1 MRRIM
6 NQFDN
11 QREFRNALGR
21 FATGVTVVTTLG
33 PSGKA
38 EGITANSF
46 SALSLEPQLILWC
59 IGKSTPTYKSFIT
72 CTHFSVNVLKADQLD
87 LSNHFAGPS
96 DDKFEGLEWNKG
108 GRGVPLLKDCLAF
121 FECENY
127 QNHDGGDHT
136 ILVGKVYN
144 FAYGEGAPL
153 LFNAGKYEG
162 ANI

>member
-1 MRRIM
+1 M

-21 FATGVTVVTTLG
+21 FATGVTVVTTIG

-46 SALSLEPQLILWC
+46 SALSLKPPLILWC

-87 LSNHFAGPS
+87 ISRRFATASHDKFAGL
-96 DDKFEGLEWNKG
+96 DWREGAG
-108 GRGVPLLKDCLAF
+108 GVPLLNDSLAA
-121 FECENY
+121 FECEFY
-127 QNHDGGDHT
+127 ANHEGGDHS

-144 FAYGEGAPL
+144 FSYTDGAPL
-153 LFNAGKYEG
+153 LFNAGKYEKMT
-162 ANI
+162 A

>member
-1 MRRIM
+1 M

-33 PSGKA
+33 PSGEA

-46 SALSLEPQLILWC
+46 SALSLEPPLILWC

-87 LSNHFAGPS
+87 ISRRFAKAANDKFAGLNWR
-96 DDKFEGLEWNKG
+96 EGAG
-108 GRGVPLLKDCLAF
+108 GVPLLNDSLAV

-127 QNHDGGDHT
+127 ANYDGGDHS
-136 ILVGKVYN
+136 ILVGNVYS
-144 FAYGEGAPL
+144 FSYTDGAAL
-153 LFNAGKYEG
+153 LFNAGKYEKFN
-162 ANI
+162 A